1 LIKKSQGLKIALIA
15 VVIMTLIT
23 MLEQIRTPSP
33 QLIPVSEVIIIIAF
47 LAYSLGEIFENN
59 K

>member
-1 LIKKSQGLKIALIA
+1 LIKKLQGLKIALIA
-15 VVIMTLIT
+15 VVIMMLIT
-23 MLEQIRTPSP
+23 MLEQVRTPSP
-33 QLIPVSEVIIIIAF
+33 RLIPVSEVIIIIAF